1 MVELRSLARAQ
12 PGYMSSESLQCIDP
26 PENEEYLIMIKNR
39 SNIKEYKV
47 LVAVDFSACSA
58 HALKSSKLIMGR
70 KPDHICVLH
79 VIDNDFVEKCISSGL
94 GTASQIKKTLFIEAR
109 ERLKIFL
116 QGQNLATNS
125 IEVEVT
131 GGTPFLEINRKA
143 IEKDV
148 DIVIMGTHGTS
159 GDMKT
164 TFFGSTTERVLR
176 FIKKPV
182 LCVPIE
188 EDRKEG

>member
-1 MVELRSLARAQ
+1 MKTAIRN
-12 PGYMSSESLQCIDP
+12 D
-26 PENEEYLIMIKNR
+26 KNR
-39 SNIKEYKV
+39 SNNKEYKV
-47 LVAVDFSACSA
+47 LVAVDFSPCSVY
-58 HALKSSKLIMGR
+58 ALKSAKLIMGR
-70 KPDHICVLH
+70 KPDYICVLH

-94 GTASQIKKTLFIEAR
+94 GTASQIQKTLFIEAKG
-109 ERLKIFL
+109 RLKKFL
-116 QGQNLATNS
+116 QDQNLATNS
-125 IEVEVT
+125 IEMEVT
-131 GGTPFLEINRKA
+131 KGTPFLEINRKA

-164 TFFGSTTERVLR
+164 IFFGSTTERVLR

-188 EDRKEG
+188 EDRKED

>member
-1 MVELRSLARAQ
+1 
-12 PGYMSSESLQCIDP
+12 
-26 PENEEYLIMIKNR
+26 MIKNW
-39 SNIKEYKV
+39 SNNKEYKV
-47 LVAVDFSACSA
+47 LVAVDFSSCSA
-58 HALKSSKLIMGR
+58 HALKSSKFIMGR

-79 VIDNDFVEKCISSGL
+79 VIDNDFVEKCISSRL
-94 GTASQIKKTLFIEAR
+94 GTASQIKKTLFMEAK
-109 ERLKIFL
+109 ERLKNFL
-116 QGQNLATNS
+116 QDQNLATNS
-125 IEVEVT
+125 IEMEVT
-131 GGTPFLEINRKA
+131 KGTPCIEINRKA

-164 TFFGSTTERVLR
+164 IFFGSTTERVLR

>member
-1 MVELRSLARAQ
+1 M
-12 PGYMSSESLQCIDP
+12 
-26 PENEEYLIMIKNR
+26 N
-39 SNIKEYKV
+39 KEYKV
-47 LVAVDFSACSA
+47 LVAVDFSPCSV
-58 HALKSSKLIMGR
+58 HALKSAKLILGR

-79 VIDNDFVEKCISSGL
+79 VIDTNFIEKCISSGL
-94 GTASQIKKTLFIEAR
+94 GTAPQIKKSLFMEAK

-116 QGQNLATNS
+116 EDHNLATDS
-125 IEVEVT
+125 IEMEVT
-131 GGTPFLEINRKA
+131 EGTPFLEINRKA
-143 IEKDV
+143 IEKNV

-188 EDRKEG
+188 EDREEN